1 MNRVLK
7 LLLNFAACFD
17 RNASARL
24 PIWLIVSD
32 IFTTTKRVVFFRKA
46 TNNQAISQ
54 ILSVNNT

>member
-24 PIWLIVSD
+24 PIWLIMSV
-32 IFTTTKRVVFFRKA
+32 IFNITIDVEINRKI
-46 TNNQAISQ
+46 TNNLAISQ
-54 ILSVNNT
+54 ILLVNNM

>member
-24 PIWLIVSD
+24 PIWLIMSD
-32 IFTTTKRVVFFRKA
+32 IFTNTKGVIFFRKF
-46 TNNQAISQ
+46 TNNQEISQ
-54 ILSVNNT
+54 ILLVNNM